1 MQYLTYISLVLA
13 FIFTAAIKSS
23 PLEEQMGFILA
34 ALIVMAI
41 IYTTIQRRR
50 KVSYNALFNAG
61 AGEIF
66 FISSIVLIMIEIT
79 GGVDSSIYF
88 LNYFLLFGLPLI
100 SSPIM
105 ALIFVGS
112 ILFFYLPDLIR
123 GLNVDVILRI
133 GSILLL
139 LPLSYFLSN
148 ELLKRQR
155 EKLELKEKVQDIQEA
170 AQDLEANEDDLEA
183 RDKIDDIIESA
194 QSIEENHG

>member
-1 MQYLTYISLVLA
+1 MLA

-34 ALIVMAI
+34 ALIVIAI

>member
-1 MQYLTYISLVLA
+1 VLA

>member
-1 MQYLTYISLVLA
+1 MQYLRYISLVLA

>member
-1 MQYLTYISLVLA
+1 MQYLRYLSLVLA
-13 FIFTAAIKSS
+13 FIFTGAIKSS
-23 PLEEQMGFILA
+23 PLESQMGFILA

-41 IYTTIQRRR
+41 IYTTIQRKR
-50 KVSYNALFNAG
+50 KVSYNSLFNAG

-79 GGVDSSIYF
+79 GGVDSPIYF

-105 ALIFVGS
+105 SLIFVAS
-112 ILFFYLPDLIR
+112 IIFFYLPELIR
-123 GLNVDVILRI
+123 GFNTDVVLRI

-148 ELLKRQR
+148 ELMKRQR
-155 EKLELKEKVQDIQEA
+155 ENEELKEKAKEIQEA
-170 AQDLEANEDDLEA
+170 AQDLEAEEDDLDA
-183 RDKIDDIIESA
+183 RDKLDDIIESA
-194 QSIEENHG
+194 QSLEEKS